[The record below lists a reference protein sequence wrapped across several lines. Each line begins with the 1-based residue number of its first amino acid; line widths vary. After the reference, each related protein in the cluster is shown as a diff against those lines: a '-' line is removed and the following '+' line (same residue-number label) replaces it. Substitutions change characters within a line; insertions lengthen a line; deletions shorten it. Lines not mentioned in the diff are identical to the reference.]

1 LSGHGSESFLKY
13 GCLLHFVR
21 LHKFSDTL
29 TKRIEAIDS
38 TGAGDNFLAA
48 FLVARK
54 KGLSVRKALA
64 VGNIVSG
71 QVIQHKGARLP
82 MSLNVPKLMQE
93 AMQIA
98 ESLYD

>member
-1 LSGHGSESFLKY
+1 MTSICQTSLPNGHFARFGDEEFL
-13 GCLLHFVR
+13 LP
-21 LHKFSDTL
+21 

-71 QVIQHKGARLP
+71 QVIQHKGALLP